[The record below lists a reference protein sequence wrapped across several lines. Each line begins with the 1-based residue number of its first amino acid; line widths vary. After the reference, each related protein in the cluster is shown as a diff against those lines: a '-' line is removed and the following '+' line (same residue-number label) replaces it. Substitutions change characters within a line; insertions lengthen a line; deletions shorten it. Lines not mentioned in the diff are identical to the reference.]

1 MRYLDDLLAIWL
13 ATVALLGLIALL
25 SDSPARV
32 VIGLPF
38 VLFFPGYTLISA
50 LSPRKDDLDGIER
63 LALSLGL
70 SLAVVPLIG
79 LVLNYTPWGIRLAPI
94 AVSLTLFVAGCS
106 VAAARNRRRLPQG
119 ERFAADARGVFDA
132 LRRVLWPAVGAGA
145 AVIALVLFLGF
156 RFGVLGGSR
165 VGEAFTEFY
174 VLGPA
179 GKAEGY
185 PRRLFVGQAGEVIL
199 GVVNHE
205 GRAARYSI
213 QIRADPEVLGTLGPI
228 TLGHIEKWE
237 DRVTFAP
244 RRQDKRV
251 KVEFLLFMEGASE
264 EGASEPYRR
273 LHLWLEVRAL

>member
-13 ATVALLGLIALL
+13 ATMVLLGLIILL
-25 SDSPARV
+25 PDSPARV
-32 VIGLPF
+32 ALGLPF
-38 VLFFPGYTLISA
+38 VLFFPGYTLVSA
-50 LSPRKDDLDGIER
+50 LYPRRDDLDGINR

-70 SLAVVPLIG
+70 SLAVVPLVG
-79 LVLNYTPWGIRLAPI
+79 LILNYTPWGIRLAPI
-94 AVSLTLFVAGCS
+94 VVSLTLFVAGCS
-106 VAAARNRRRLPQG
+106 AAAARNRRLLPQG
-119 ERFAADARGVFDA
+119 ERVAADARVVLDA
-132 LRRVLWPAVGAGA
+132 VRRVPWPAVGAGA

-156 RFGVLGGSR
+156 RFGVLDGSR

-185 PRRLFVGQAGEVIL
+185 PRRLIAGQAGDVIL

-205 GRAARYSI
+205 GRAARYSM
-213 QIRADPEVLGTLGPI
+213 QISVDPEVLGTLGPI
-228 TLGHIEKWE
+228 TLGHDEKWE

-244 RRQDKRV
+244 RRPGERV
-251 KVEFLLFMEGASE
+251 KVEFLLFMEGASD
-264 EGASEPYRR
+264 PYRR